1 MNILASMIFDV
12 HSHIKQPGTFQI
24 LQSNGAVL
32 EDSFYSAGIHPW
44 KAANF
49 KSNIND
55 LLKLAEHENCIA
67 IGECGLDR
75 LTGPALG
82 IQQEAFEAQLL
93 LSEQLQLPVIIHCV
107 RFFSEIVQ
115 VRKNFNPKQPWV
127 FHGFNKTS
135 LLDRLISEDMMIS
148 IGASILNNP
157 SLQECLDQIP
167 NQNLLFETDNS
178 DIEIKAIYQKA
189 AALKQL
195 TLQELESIVEQ
206 NFKRTFKKWTIGSKE
221 QNCY

>member
-12 HSHIKQPGTFQI
+12 HSHIKQPGTIQI
-24 LQSNGAVL
+24 LQSNDRVL
-32 EDSFYSAGIHPW
+32 NDSFYSAGIHPW
-44 KAANF
+44 EAAYF
-49 KSNIND
+49 KSQINNVFQ
-55 LLKLAEHENCIA
+55 LAENENCLS
-67 IGECGLDR
+67 IGECGLDK
-75 LTGPALG
+75 LTGPSLT
-82 IQQEAFEAQLL
+82 IQQEAFEAQIL

-107 RFFSEIVQ
+107 RSFSEIVQ
-115 VRKNFNPKQPWV
+115 VRKNLKPKQPWV

-135 LLDRLISEDMMIS
+135 LLDKLISEDMMIS
-148 IGASILNNP
+148 IGSSILKNP

-178 DIEIKAIYQKA
+178 VIEIKAIYQKA

>member
-1 MNILASMIFDV
+1 MNILASVIFDV
-12 HSHIKQPGTFQI
+12 HSHIKQSGTIQI
-24 LQSNGAVL
+24 LQSNDTVL
-32 EDSFYSAGIHPW
+32 NDSFYSAGIHPW
-44 KAANF
+44 EAAHF
-49 KSNIND
+49 KSQINN
-55 LLKLAEHENCIA
+55 LFQLAEHENCFA
-67 IGECGLDR
+67 IGECCLDKLKGPS
-75 LTGPALG
+75 LT
-82 IQQEAFEAQLL
+82 IQQEAFEAQIL

-107 RFFSEIVQ
+107 RSFSEIVQ
-115 VRKNFNPKQPWV
+115 VRKNLEPKQPWV

-135 LLDRLISEDMMIS
+135 LLGKLISEDMMIS
-148 IGASILNNP
+148 IGSSILKNP

-178 DIEIKAIYQKA
+178 EIEIKAIYQKA

>member
-12 HSHIKQPGTFQI
+12 HSHIKKPGTIQI
-24 LQSNGAVL
+24 LQSNDRVL
-32 EDSFYSAGIHPW
+32 NDSFYSAGIHPW
-44 KAANF
+44 EAAHF
-49 KSNIND
+49 KSQINNVFQ
-55 LLKLAEHENCIA
+55 LAENENCLA
-67 IGECGLDR
+67 IGECGLDK
-75 LTGPALG
+75 LTGPSLT
-82 IQQEAFEAQLL
+82 IQQEAFEAQIL

-107 RFFSEIVQ
+107 RSFSEIVQ
-115 VRKNFNPKQPWV
+115 VRKNLKPKQPWV

-135 LLDRLISEDMMIS
+135 LLGKLISEDMMIS
-148 IGASILNNP
+148 IGSSILKNP

-167 NQNLLFETDNS
+167 NQHLLFETDNA